1 MTRPGSDQTAPGAQ
15 PSPPEGGWTPPQGAP
30 QEQPAKS
37 GGKKWI
43 GVAGTVLV
51 AGIGGAY
58 LLTGGFGIGAP
69 KVGDCIET
77 QGTNDFSVV
86 GCDDSAAEYEVV
98 GIEDEK
104 LTESDF
110 MEDPDTCADFPTA
123 EAAFWESTGMIT
135 EKGTVYCV
143 GPL

>member
-1 MTRPGSDQTAPGAQ
+1 MTHPGSDQTAPGAQ
-15 PSPPEGGWTPPQGAP
+15 PTPPQGAP
-30 QEQPAKS
+30 QERPAAS

-43 GVAGTVLV
+43 GVAGAVVV

-69 KVGDCIET
+69 AVGDCIET

-86 GCDDSAAEYEVV
+86 GCDAEEAEYEVV

-104 LTESDF
+104 LTESGF

-123 EAAFWESTGMIT
+123 EAAFWEATGMIT